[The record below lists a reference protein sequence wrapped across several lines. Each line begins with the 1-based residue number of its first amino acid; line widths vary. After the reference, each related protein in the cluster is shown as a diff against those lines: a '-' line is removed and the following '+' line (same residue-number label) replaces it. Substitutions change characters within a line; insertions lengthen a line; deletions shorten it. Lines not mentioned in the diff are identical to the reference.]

1 MDPHLSR
8 NELSWHLTDSERA
21 RHKCVY
27 RFCDQGRAQYRAL
40 RFTTRKFHRQ
50 GSGVQQKNTAA
61 TAAAEIIC
69 LDSTQ
74 SLPTLPTVLLSS
86 LTAVWDC
93 GVLAAVVHVSCS
105 RDEQHFFL
113 TPHLQIFFTCQTCSL
128 QLIMSHV
135 TSLEDVYQTSH
146 SSLSEEMLN
155 SLQSC

>member
-1 MDPHLSR
+1 MTSDRFWKSTPQMCFQVLWPEPGPVLSP
-8 NELSWHLTDSERA
+8 E
-21 RHKCVY
+21 VY
-27 RFCDQGRAQYRAL
+27 H
-40 RFTTRKFHRQ
+40 KFHRQ

-61 TAAAEIIC
+61 TATATAAETIC
-69 LDSTQ
+69 LYSTQ

-105 RDEQHFFL
+105 RDEQRFFL

-135 TSLEDVYQTSH
+135 TSLEDVYQTS
-146 SSLSEEMLN
+146 SSKTPQHLHTQWPGVPL
-155 SLQSC
+155 